1 MKAAILDTSFLVDLE
16 DETVAGVDGPATRA
30 LARLKGY
37 RLFITPVTVAEIL
50 EGAVDPIVAA
60 RELSAYHAH
69 SIGWAAARRWA
80 LNQARAARRMGEN
93 DAWQAAL
100 ATIGHQKLVG
110 HDRAFEGRSWL
121 DYMDH
126 RKS

>member
-1 MKAAILDTSFLVDLE
+1 MKAALLDTSFLVDLE
-16 DETVAGVDGPATRA
+16 DETVAGVAGPATRT
-30 LARLKGY
+30 LAKLKGC

-50 EGAVDPIVAA
+50 EGAVDPITTA
-60 RELSAYHAH
+60 RELSAYRAH
-69 SIGWAAARRWA
+69 SIGWPAARRWA
-80 LNQARAARRMGEN
+80 LNQAHAARRMGDN

-110 HDRAFEGRSWL
+110 HDRAFQGRPWL
-121 DYMDH
+121 DYLDH